1 MDACVNEKVK
11 PLSQLWRLRSVL
23 DALPLAY
30 ARNNNATVKI
40 HPSDSEVSYFGWY
53 IHRSLLSVFQSAVE
67 EVNRR
72 NVQSMVSRMPID
84 PVNPILVIVV
94 KRENIVDHT
103 LNQIMKCGP
112 YDLKKPLKVIGSFS
126 NLAIILNDKDNLRTI
141 MTKLWQDLRMRE
153 FVTNAKGLNATSG
166 FEVVRSARSD
176 VIFVKHGS
184 LKNVDD
190 REDNVYMLHWLFR
203 SCRLPW
209 VSRMCNIICT
219 CGSRCCELQR
229 VF

>member
-1 MDACVNEKVK
+1 MDASVNEKVK
-11 PLSQLWRLRSVL
+11 PLSKLWRLRSVL

-40 HPSDSEVSYFGWY
+40 HPLDSEVSYFGWY

-72 NVQSMVSRMPID
+72 NVQSMVSQMPID

-126 NLAIILNDKDNLRTI
+126 NLAINLNDKNNLLTMHARVRDKTRKDWMWLPVFKSLDLRAPTSLLLDMVLLKMWMILRTKVVCCI
-141 MTKLWQDLRMRE
+141 
-153 FVTNAKGLNATSG
+153 GH
-166 FEVVRSARSD
+166 FEVV
-176 VIFVKHGS
+176 GY
-184 LKNVDD
+184 DD
-190 REDNVYMLHWLFR
+190 SVMWHNFCIKWFTFL
-203 SCRLPW
+203 
-209 VSRMCNIICT
+209 
-219 CGSRCCELQR
+219 
-229 VF
+229 

>member
-1 MDACVNEKVK
+1 MDASVNEKVK
-11 PLSQLWRLRSVL
+11 PLSKLWRLRSVL

-40 HPSDSEVSYFGWY
+40 HPLDSELSYFGWY

-72 NVQSMVSRMPID
+72 NVQSMVSQMPID

-112 YDLKKPLKVIGSFS
+112 YDLKKPLKVIGSFC
-126 NLAIILNDKDNLRTI
+126 NLAINLNDKNNLLTMHARVRDKTRKDWMRLPVFKSLDLRAPTSLLLDMVLLKMWMILRTKVVCCI
-141 MTKLWQDLRMRE
+141 
-153 FVTNAKGLNATSG
+153 GH
-166 FEVVRSARSD
+166 FEVV
-176 VIFVKHGS
+176 GY
-184 LKNVDD
+184 DD
-190 REDNVYMLHWLFR
+190 SVMWHNFCIKWFTFL
-203 SCRLPW
+203 
-209 VSRMCNIICT
+209 
-219 CGSRCCELQR
+219 
-229 VF
+229 

>member
-1 MDACVNEKVK
+1 M
-11 PLSQLWRLRSVL
+11 

-30 ARNNNATVKI
+30 ARNNNATVNI
-40 HPSDSEVSYFGWY
+40 HPSYSELSYLGWY
-53 IHRSLLSVFQSAVE
+53 IHRSLFSFYQSAVE

-72 NVQSMVSRMPID
+72 NVQSMVSQMPID

-126 NLAIILNDKDNLRTI
+126 NLTIILNDKDNLLTI
-141 MTKLWQDLRMRE
+141 MTRLWQDLRMRE
-153 FVTNAKGLNATSG
+153 FVTKRERTECDFG
-166 FEVVRSARSD
+166 FQVVRSAHSD
-176 VIFVKHGS
+176 VTLVKHCS

-190 REDNVYMLHWLFR
+190 LEDKAYMLHWPFR
-203 SCRLPW
+203 SCGLRW
-209 VSRMCNIICT
+209 FGDVA
-219 CGSRCCELQR
+219 
-229 VF
+229 

>member
-1 MDACVNEKVK
+1 MDASVNEKVK

-72 NVQSMVSRMPID
+72 NVQSMVSQMPID

-126 NLAIILNDKDNLRTI
+126 NLAINLNDKNNLLTMHARVRDKTRKDWMVFKSLDLRAPTSLLLNMVLLKMWMILRT
-141 MTKLWQDLRMRE
+141 KLICC
-153 FVTNAKGLNATSG
+153 VGH
-166 FEVVRSARSD
+166 FEVV
-176 VIFVKHGS
+176 GY
-184 LKNVDD
+184 DD
-190 REDNVYMLHWLFR
+190 SVMWHNFCIKWFSFL
-203 SCRLPW
+203 
-209 VSRMCNIICT
+209 
-219 CGSRCCELQR
+219 
-229 VF
+229 

>member
-1 MDACVNEKVK
+1 MDASVNEKVK

-30 ARNNNATVKI
+30 ARNNNATLKI

-72 NVQSMVSRMPID
+72 NVRSMVSQMPID

-103 LNQIMKCGP
+103 LNQIMKWGP
-112 YDLKKPLKVIGSFS
+112 YDLKKPLKVIVSFS
-126 NLAIILNDKDNLRTI
+126 NLTIILNDKDNLLTI
-141 MTKLWQDLRMRE
+141 MTRLWQDLRIRE
-153 FVTNAKGLNATSG
+153 FVTK
-166 FEVVRSARSD
+166 
-176 VIFVKHGS
+176 
-184 LKNVDD
+184 
-190 REDNVYMLHWLFR
+190 RERTGCDFR
-203 SCRLPW
+203 FS
-209 VSRMCNIICT
+209 SR
-219 CGSRCCELQR
+219 
-229 VF
+229 

>member
-1 MDACVNEKVK
+1 MDASVNEKVK
-11 PLSQLWRLRSVL
+11 PLSKLWRLRSVL

-40 HPSDSEVSYFGWY
+40 HPLDSEVSYFGWY

-72 NVQSMVSRMPID
+72 NVQSMVSQMPID

-126 NLAIILNDKDNLRTI
+126 NLAINLNDKNNLLTMHARVRDKTRKDWMRLPVFKSLDLRAPTSLLLNMVLLKLWMILRTKVI
-141 MTKLWQDLRMRE
+141 YALAISKLW
-153 FVTNAKGLNATSG
+153 VTMIRWCGII
-166 FEVVRSARSD
+166 SAS
-176 VIFVKHGS
+176 S
-184 LKNVDD
+184 
-190 REDNVYMLHWLFR
+190 
-203 SCRLPW
+203 
-209 VSRMCNIICT
+209 
-219 CGSRCCELQR
+219 GSRFCKYFLVKFKHCN
-229 VF
+229 

>member
-1 MDACVNEKVK
+1 MDASVNEKVK
-11 PLSQLWRLRSVL
+11 PLSKLWRLRSVL
-23 DALPLAY
+23 DALPLAC

-40 HPSDSEVSYFGWY
+40 HPLDSEVFYFGWY

-72 NVQSMVSRMPID
+72 NVQSMVSQMPID

-126 NLAIILNDKDNLRTI
+126 NLAINLNDKNNLLTMHARVRDKTRKDWMVFKSLDLRAPTSLLLNMVLLKMWMILRT
-141 MTKLWQDLRMRE
+141 KLICCI
-153 FVTNAKGLNATSG
+153 GH
-166 FEVVRSARSD
+166 FEVV
-176 VIFVKHGS
+176 GY
-184 LKNVDD
+184 DD
-190 REDNVYMLHWLFR
+190 SVMWHNFCIKWFTFL
-203 SCRLPW
+203 
-209 VSRMCNIICT
+209 
-219 CGSRCCELQR
+219 
-229 VF
+229 

>member
-1 MDACVNEKVK
+1 MDASVNEKVK
-11 PLSQLWRLRSVL
+11 PLSKLWRLRSVL

-40 HPSDSEVSYFGWY
+40 HPLDSEVSYFGWY

-72 NVQSMVSRMPID
+72 NVQSMVSQMPID

-126 NLAIILNDKDNLRTI
+126 NLAINLNDKNNLLTMHARVRDKTRKDWMRLPVFKSLDLRAPTSLLLNMVLLKLWMILRTKVI
-141 MTKLWQDLRMRE
+141 YALAISKLW
-153 FVTNAKGLNATSG
+153 VTMIRWCGII
-166 FEVVRSARSD
+166 SAS
-176 VIFVKHGS
+176 S
-184 LKNVDD
+184 
-190 REDNVYMLHWLFR
+190 
-203 SCRLPW
+203 
-209 VSRMCNIICT
+209 
-219 CGSRCCELQR
+219 GSRFCKYFLIKFKHCN
-229 VF
+229 

>member
-1 MDACVNEKVK
+1 MDASVNEKVK
-11 PLSQLWRLRSVL
+11 PLSKLWRLRSVL
-23 DALPLAY
+23 HALPLAY

-40 HPSDSEVSYFGWY
+40 HPLDSEVSFFGWY

-72 NVQSMVSRMPID
+72 NVQSMVSQMPID

-126 NLAIILNDKDNLRTI
+126 NLAINLNDKNNLLTMHARVRDKTRKDWMRLPVFKSLDLRAPTSLLLNMVLLKMWLILRT
-141 MTKLWQDLRMRE
+141 KLICCI
-153 FVTNAKGLNATSG
+153 GH
-166 FEVVRSARSD
+166 FEVVD
-176 VIFVKHGS
+176 Y
-184 LKNVDD
+184 DD
-190 REDNVYMLHWLFR
+190 SVMWHNFCIKWFTFL
-203 SCRLPW
+203 
-209 VSRMCNIICT
+209 
-219 CGSRCCELQR
+219 
-229 VF
+229 